1 MTQSKK
7 DFTMKSIPEL
17 KKIAESGSLSAAA
30 AKYEMQRRSTKVTTS
45 GLTTSPENKQKVG
58 GLELIL
64 EKEKLI

>member
-30 AKYEMQRRSTKVTTS
+30 AKYEMQRRSTKVTS

>member
-30 AKYEMQRRSTKVTTS
+30 AKYEMQRRSTKATS

-58 GLELIL
+58 RLELIL

>member
-30 AKYEMQRRSTKVTTS
+30 AKYEMQRRSKVTS
-45 GLTTSPENKQKVG
+45 GLTTSPENK
-58 GLELIL
+58 
-64 EKEKLI
+64 

>member
-30 AKYEMQRRSTKVTTS
+30 AKYEMQRRSTKVTS
-45 GLTTSPENKQKVG
+45 GLTTSPENK
-58 GLELIL
+58 
-64 EKEKLI
+64 